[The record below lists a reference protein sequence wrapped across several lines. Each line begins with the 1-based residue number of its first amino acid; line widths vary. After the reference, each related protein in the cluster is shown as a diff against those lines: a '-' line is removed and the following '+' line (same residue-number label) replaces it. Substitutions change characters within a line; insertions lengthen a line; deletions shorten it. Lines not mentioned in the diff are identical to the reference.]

1 MNRNGRIGCI
11 SLLLASSLTFS
22 GPLALASDESRE
34 KAAQQIFVEAM
45 RLMSAKKY
53 ADACEKFAQSL
64 ELDPGMGTQFRL
76 AECYEKLGR
85 LATAYEQYQSVA
97 DAAQEA
103 GKKDRETVARKRADA
118 LEPRI
123 ARLTIVMS
131 PALREVPGLEVMRD
145 GTAVPKELW
154 GTPSY
159 IDPGDHVVTIKATG
173 RLPLESKLWAEGA
186 ARLTVNITSLEKPPP
201 VAAPPRSKTPA
212 IFMAAGGGLGILLG
226 VTFLGIRASKI
237 SDAQGLHDTIKA
249 AGGHCRDDRPA
260 QFAAQCDSLS
270 SATST
275 GDGLGTGAIIGFAL
289 GAGALGAAGVY
300 LLWPEPKVQQTGNL
314 KLQWIPTV
322 SPGSAG
328 LTVMGTF

>member
-1 MNRNGRIGCI
+1 MNRNCRNGFV
-11 SLLLASSLTFS
+11 SLLVASSLTLS
-22 GPLALASDESRE
+22 GPLAWASDESRE
-34 KAAQQIFVEAM
+34 KAAQQFFVEAM

-85 LATAYEQYQSVA
+85 LATAYEQYVSVA

-118 LEPRI
+118 LEPRV
-123 ARLTIVMS
+123 ARLTIVIS
-131 PALREVPGLEVMRD
+131 PALLEVPGLEVIRD
-145 GTAVPKELW
+145 GAVLPKEQW

-186 ARLTVNITSLEKPPP
+186 ARLVVNITSLEKPPP
-201 VAAPPRSKTPA
+201 VEAPPRSKTPA
-212 IFMAAGGGLGILLG
+212 IVMAAGGGLGILLG
-226 VTFLGIRASKI
+226 ATFLGIRAAKVSEAEDLN
-237 SDAQGLHDTIKA
+237 STIKA
-249 AGGHCRDDRPA
+249 AGGHCRVDRPA

-275 GDGLGTGAIIGFAL
+275 GDGLGTASILGFAL
-289 GAGALGAAGVY
+289 GAGALGAAGVF
-300 LLWPEPKVQQTGNL
+300 LLWPEPKAQQSGSI

>member
-1 MNRNGRIGCI
+1 MNRNWRFALVA
-11 SLLLASSLTFS
+11 SLLAAAVGLA
-22 GPLALASDESRE
+22 GPTARASDESRE
-34 KAAQQIFVEAM
+34 KAAQEFFVQAM
-45 RLMSAKKY
+45 RLMQAKKY
-53 ADACEKFAQSL
+53 ADACEKFARSQ

-85 LATAYEQYQSVA
+85 LATAYEQYLAVA

-118 LEPRI
+118 LEPRV
-123 ARLTIVMS
+123 ARLTIVIS
-131 PALREVPGLEVMRD
+131 PALLEVPGLEVVRD
-145 GTAVPKELW
+145 GTVVPKELW

-159 IDPGDHVVTIKATG
+159 IDPGDHVVIIKATG

-186 ARLTVNITSLEKPPP
+186 ARLVVNITSLEKPPP

-212 IFMAAGGGLGILLG
+212 IIMAAGGGLGIILG
-226 VTFLGIRASKI
+226 ATFLGVRAAKI
-237 SDAQGLHDTIKA
+237 SEAEGLRDTIKA
-249 AGGHCRDDRPA
+249 AGGHCRVDRAP
-260 QFAAQCDSLS
+260 QFAAQCESLS

-275 GDGLGTGAIIGFAL
+275 GDGLGTASILSFAL

-300 LLWPEPKVQQTGNL
+300 LLWPEPKAQHTGFNVQL
-314 KLQWIPTV
+314 IPSVTPN
-322 SPGSAG
+322 SGG